1 MIFDNTAIV
10 VGEFEAADSNA
21 KNINKQLAK
30 IVTLKDKFGDDV
42 TVEAGDAVNFEYT
55 ITNENG
61 VTFTGSANAKTI
73 DSVVKQNAT
82 ADIVV
87 TKVTFTPSGGSASE
101 NLLAAP
107 QVVKLSVKDTT
118 APELTVTSS
127 SGVTN
132 LVLTASEA
140 LGYADEADLKDHFTL
155 NVAAADST
163 ATIASAKYDED
174 AKTITFT
181 ITDDSGDAK
190 IAAGDT
196 ISVEATLID
205 AAGNKITA
213 SEISEVVDSSGL
225 KWATITPAS

>member
-87 TKVTFTPSGGSASE
+87 TKVTFTQA
-101 NLLAAP
+101 
-107 QVVKLSVKDTT
+107 V
-118 APELTVTSS
+118 
-127 SGVTN
+127 
-132 LVLTASEA
+132 
-140 LGYADEADLKDHFTL
+140 DLHL
-155 NVAAADST
+155 
-163 ATIASAKYDED
+163 
-174 AKTITFT
+174 KTY
-181 ITDDSGDAK
+181 
-190 IAAGDT
+190 
-196 ISVEATLID
+196 
-205 AAGNKITA
+205 
-213 SEISEVVDSSGL
+213 
-225 KWATITPAS
+225 